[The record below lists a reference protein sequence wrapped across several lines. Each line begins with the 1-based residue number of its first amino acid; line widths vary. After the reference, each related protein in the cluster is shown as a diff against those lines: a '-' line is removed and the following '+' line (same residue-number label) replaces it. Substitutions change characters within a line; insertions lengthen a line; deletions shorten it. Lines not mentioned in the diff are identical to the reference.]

1 MTPHG
6 DALNDAA
13 LRPYSVRVDRKG
25 GLGGLGEQPKRCE
38 ETNPGS
44 QELPAEALD
53 APLILASASPRRA
66 DLLSQVGVAYEVR
79 VSDVAE
85 EADVPGADPAE
96 VAEEHARDKALD
108 VAAHNPG
115 RLVLG
120 ADTVVVLDGRV
131 LGKPE
136 DEDDA
141 RRMVASLSGSE
152 HEVIT
157 GVAIALADGKARLLA
172 LEHVRTTVR
181 FRTLTDE
188 EIDAYVA
195 SGEPM
200 DKAGAYGIQGRG
212 ALLVREIEGCYFNV
226 VGLPLSRTW
235 ELLCALG
242 HQVPGQHA
250 GDRGQRP

>member
-1 MTPHG
+1 MG
-6 DALNDAA
+6 RSDARKETETGPRAA
-13 LRPYSVRVDRKG
+13 EVPARPLV
-25 GLGGLGEQPKRCE
+25 
-38 ETNPGS
+38 
-44 QELPAEALD
+44 
-53 APLILASASPRRA
+53 LASASPRRA
-66 DLLSQVGVAYEVR
+66 DLLTQVGIAHEVQ
-79 VSDVAE
+79 VSGAAE

-96 VAEEHARDKALD
+96 VAEAHAREKALD
-108 VAAHNPG
+108 VAARNPG

-136 DEDDA
+136 DAGDA
-141 RRMVASLSGSE
+141 RRMLRELSGRG

-157 GVAIALADGKARLLA
+157 AVAIATGESNSPRLLA
-172 LEHVRTTVR
+172 LEHVRTRVE
-181 FRTLTDE
+181 FRALCDE
-188 EIDAYVA
+188 EIEAYVA

-235 ELLCALG
+235 ELLSARG
-242 HQVPGQHA
+242 HEVPGLHDA
-250 GDRGQRP
+250 RDRGRRS